1 VVDQDPNTPQSGL
14 PTSAAVAGFV
24 GFTVVGLVLGI
35 VGHSLFGET
44 KIVKAPPEVMKQELS
59 EQELLALCDSTTE
72 DVRDSLNNAQ
82 QKVLD
87 LQSQL
92 DAKEKE
98 LTDMKAQD
106 EKDEARKAAA
116 AKKWK
121 AMEQEIADLE
131 VRLAQAESERDQLRT
146 ELQDTL
152 VKLDHE
158 IAEKEK
164 AVKLAKKYKRESV
177 DNLWTAFTANAK
189 VEICD
194 KGTRKRHE
202 NCHEAVDSAIASQ
215 QTRFTECVEK
225 YDTIPVLKQG
235 DAKSEIPAFADWVN
249 PDSKYVNT
257 GVFNKQ
263 SWYVIY
269 CDPTLPEAHVD
280 ADEIPL

>member
-1 VVDQDPNTPQSGL
+1 VDDQESNTSGSGL
-14 PTSAAVAGFV
+14 PISAAIAGFV

-44 KIVKAPPEVMKQELS
+44 NIVKAPPEVIKQELS

-82 QKVLD
+82 QKVVD
-87 LQSQL
+87 LQAQL
-92 DAKEKE
+92 DSKEKE

-106 EKDEARKAAA
+106 EKDEVKKAAA
-116 AKKWK
+116 VKKWH
-121 AMEQEIADLE
+121 AMEQEIADLQ

-177 DNLWTAFTANAK
+177 ENLWTAFTANAK

-202 NCHEAVDSAIASQ
+202 NCHEAVDSAVATQ
-215 QTRFTECVEK
+215 QVRFTECVEK

-249 PDSKYVNT
+249 PESKYVNT

>member
-14 PTSAAVAGFV
+14 PTSAAIAGFV

-35 VGHSLFGET
+35 VGHSLFGEPT
-44 KIVKAPPEVMKQELS
+44 IAKAPPEVIKQELS

-92 DAKEKE
+92 DSKEKE
-98 LTDMKAQD
+98 LSDMKAQD
-106 EKDEARKAAA
+106 EKDEAKKAAA
-116 AKKWK
+116 VKKWK

-131 VRLAQAESERDQLRT
+131 VKLAQAESERDQLRT

-202 NCHEAVDSAIASQ
+202 NCHEAVDDRVAANAVHRVRREVRHDSRAQAGRRQVRDPRVRGLGEPGQ
-215 QTRFTECVEK
+215 QVREHRRVQQAELVRDLLRPDAARSTRRR
-225 YDTIPVLKQG
+225 G
-235 DAKSEIPAFADWVN
+235 
-249 PDSKYVNT
+249 
-257 GVFNKQ
+257 
-263 SWYVIY
+263 
-269 CDPTLPEAHVD
+269 
-280 ADEIPL
+280 